1 MNEGT
6 TLSARSDAP
15 DRASNFFEKTEQSYQ
30 NITERL
36 LDYSQRVDELSNRAA
51 GHQPEESTDKA
62 QLAEQPSSYFDR
74 CGVAEKHQAAMMNRL
89 NEAILRLE
97 SLGLF

>member
-1 MNEGT
+1 MNEAAAT
-6 TLSARSDAP
+6 RADAQ
-15 DRASNFFEKTEQSYQ
+15 DRKVNFFESTEQGYQ

-36 LDYSQRVDELSNRAA
+36 LDYIHRVDELSNRAA

-89 NEAILRLE
+89 NESILRLE